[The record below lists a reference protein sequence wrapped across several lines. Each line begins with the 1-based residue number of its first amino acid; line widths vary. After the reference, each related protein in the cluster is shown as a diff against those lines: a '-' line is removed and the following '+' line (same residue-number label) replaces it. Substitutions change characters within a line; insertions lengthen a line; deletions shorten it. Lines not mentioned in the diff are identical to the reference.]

1 MALLLTKITRTN
13 VIQRVYPLLLL
24 SGLVFFNSAAF
35 ASSDF
40 ASSDASE
47 VITLS
52 DRCPPS
58 FMLSD
63 DNRCLLRNR
72 YQLYNSLGDHG
83 IGGLKTALP
92 AHRDGFSPQQ
102 IDLGRLLFFD
112 PLLSADQSV
121 SCASCHDPNKGFSDG
136 RGLSVGI
143 AGRENSRS
151 APSLW
156 NSAFVREFFW
166 DARANSLEEQTV
178 STLFSAQEMGNNPTQ
193 LLDSL
198 NAIDAYPKFFKQAFP
213 LGEGLTVNSIAS
225 ALAAFQTSLISL
237 NSRYDQYA
245 HGYAEALNAQELEG
259 LNVFRSF
266 VARCSQCHMPPL
278 FTNQQIA
285 VIGTPEP
292 AGMPRDVGA
301 EKTFN
306 SAKLR
311 GGFKVPSL
319 RNIAETAPY
328 MHSGRFATLREAAEF
343 YTGGRGHAVPEGE
356 ELLLH
361 WHISEP
367 NLSSDELD
375 RLVDFMRTLS
385 DSSLLPA
392 IPESVPSGLK
402 TISEKQYEQS

>member
-1 MALLLTKITRTN
+1 MALLLPKITRTN

-24 SGLVFFNSAAF
+24 SGLVFFSSAAF
-35 ASSDF
+35 ANSDG
-40 ASSDASE
+40 SG

-63 DNRCLLRNR
+63 DNHCLLRNR

-156 NSAFVREFFW
+156 NSAFVKQFFW
-166 DARANSLEEQTV
+166 DARANSLEEQAL
-178 STLFSAQEMGNNPTQ
+178 SPLFSLQEMGNNPTQ

-198 NAIDAYPKFFKQAFP
+198 KAVEAYPRLFKQAFP
-213 LGEGLTVNSIAS
+213 NREQLTLDSIAS
-225 ALAAFQTSLISL
+225 ALAAFQASLISL

-245 HGYAEALNAQELEG
+245 HGYAEALNAHELEG

-343 YTGGRGHAVPEGE
+343 YTGGRGRAVPEGE

-402 TISEKQYEQS
+402 TISEKQYEQN